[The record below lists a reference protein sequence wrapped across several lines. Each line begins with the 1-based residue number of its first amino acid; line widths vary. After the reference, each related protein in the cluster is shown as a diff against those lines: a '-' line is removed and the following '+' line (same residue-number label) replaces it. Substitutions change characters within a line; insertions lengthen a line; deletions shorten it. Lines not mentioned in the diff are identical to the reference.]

1 MRVAFKVI
9 APALLALAIA
19 SPAAARDWNVRA
31 GVGAVNFSGAAG
43 LHDGSSVFLGADTP
57 VAPWLFAGAEASSR
71 EFTQGAF
78 VTIPEMRAFANR
90 SYDVSL
96 AATLRVQPPVR
107 RGFAPFALAEVG
119 PGRTQWGDVHHEDL
133 GFGYPNSVTRGS
145 ADWGVRSALGV
156 GLRGALARPLPDFEV
171 SVRRSWLSGNREQG
185 FVEPR
190 VAVAW

>member
-1 MRVAFKVI
+1 MVARMMV
-9 APALLALAIA
+9 PALVALVALA
-19 SPAAARDWNVRA
+19 SPVVARDWNVRA
-31 GVGAVNFSGAAG
+31 GMGTVNFSGASG

-78 VTIPEMRAFANR
+78 ATIPEMRAFADR

-107 RGFAPFALAEVG
+107 RGLAPFALAEAG

-133 GFGYPNSVTRGS
+133 GFGYPNTVTRGS
-145 ADWGVRSALGV
+145 ADWGVRSALGI

-171 SVRRSWLSGNREQG
+171 SVRRSWLSSDRDRG

-190 VAVAW
+190 IAVAW